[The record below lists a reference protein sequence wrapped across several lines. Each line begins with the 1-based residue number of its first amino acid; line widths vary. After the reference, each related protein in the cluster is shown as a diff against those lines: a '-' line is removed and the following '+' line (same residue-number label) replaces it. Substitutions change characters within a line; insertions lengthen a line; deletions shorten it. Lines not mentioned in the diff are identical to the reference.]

1 MRRAG
6 DVFSVKF
13 NHRRVRT
20 QADGC
25 NSVSLDEGQ
34 SFQLQIVHRAKE
46 DNWCPESACIRAY
59 HMRCAQNAVSAFVHL
74 HLYLRAPPKYPGG
87 HGLHVRLMHFHQ
99 PRPTVPSCSKYI
111 PLRPLAETDDATVS
125 ETAAVPKA
133 RKEPRWLQMSKSEP
147 SCGAMRLS
155 NTSR

>member
-1 MRRAG
+1 
-6 DVFSVKF
+6 
-13 NHRRVRT
+13 
-20 QADGC
+20 
-25 NSVSLDEGQ
+25 
-34 SFQLQIVHRAKE
+34 
-46 DNWCPESACIRAY
+46 
-59 HMRCAQNAVSAFVHL
+59 MRCAQNAVSAFAHL
-74 HLYLRAPPKYPGG
+74 HLYLLAPPKYPGA
-87 HGLHVRLMHFHQ
+87 HGLHIRPMNFHQ
-99 PRPTVPSCSKYI
+99 PRLTVPSCSKYI